1 MKKIV
6 LVGTGMVGMSFAYA
20 SLNQNLCDELVLID
34 INKERAIGEAM
45 DFNGMMNLNET
56 GAFLWEK
63 LENDTTKEELL
74 KAMLDEYE
82 VTEDIAKKDID
93 NFITKL
99 KDGNLLE

>member
-1 MKKIV
+1 MMKVKEDFLLREV
-6 LVGTGMVGMSFAYA
+6 AGCYVVVPVGKATV
-20 SLNQNLCDELVLID
+20 
-34 INKERAIGEAM
+34 